1 MQVKKLVSLSSRTG
15 RDLQRYNLG
24 CRQVVGCIPW
34 RYKKSG
40 KSSGVGDIE
49 FLLISSQKS
58 PKWMFPKGGWELD
71 ESMEEAAIRETMEE
85 AGVLGE
91 VGVQL
96 GMWRFKSRSQDC
108 FHEGFMFAFEV
119 KEELDVWPEKDI
131 RQRVWLPANEAREK
145 CAHQWM
151 KDALDIFLCQF
162 TELQSME
169 QEQQQHQQLSPPSLF
184 DLFVTEPAGS
194 PTITT
199 TMTTAATTTT
209 TTIVSQNEN
218 DVASIID
225 CHVIQLPAHHHH
237 HRQRKDEQKIQMPYF
252 MDLLRAE
259 GPMID
264 IMTQSGQL
272 SQQLH
277 QVRREEDCLVNCLIE
292 FFRTEEPRNGGEE
305 ENVAAGGCLV
315 T

>member
-34 RYKKSG
+34 RYKKNG
-40 KSSGVGDIE
+40 KSPDVCDIE

-71 ESMEEAAIRETMEE
+71 ESMEEAAIRETVEE

-108 FHEGFMFAFEV
+108 FHEGYMFAFEV

-145 CAHQWM
+145 CVHQWM

-169 QEQQQHQQLSPPSLF
+169 QEQQQQQQQQQQQSPPPSVF
-184 DLFVTEPAGS
+184 DLFVTEEAGS
-194 PTITT
+194 
-199 TMTTAATTTT
+199 TT
-209 TTIVSQNEN
+209 TTIVAQSEN
-218 DVASIID
+218 DVGNIID
-225 CHVIQLPAHHHH
+225 CHVIQLAA
-237 HRQRKDEQKIQMPYF
+237 HRQRKKDEQKIQMPYL

-259 GPMID
+259 GPMIG

-272 SQQLH
+272 SQQR
-277 QVRREEDCLVNCLIE
+277 QVREEDCLMNCLIQ
-292 FFRTEEPRNGGEE
+292 FFRNEEPRIRSQNGGGGGGGDED
-305 ENVAAGGCLV
+305 VAGGCLV